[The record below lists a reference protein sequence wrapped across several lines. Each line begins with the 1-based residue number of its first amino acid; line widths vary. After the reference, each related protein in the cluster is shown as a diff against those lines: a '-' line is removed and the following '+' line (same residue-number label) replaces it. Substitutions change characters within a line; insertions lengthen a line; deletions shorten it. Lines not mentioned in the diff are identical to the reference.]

1 MKKIEIIKKNKSFAF
16 VTPGVRIKHC
26 SECAVKH
33 RCALTKLELSIEE
46 CGHNNFLE
54 TPIALLLT
62 KRF

>member
-1 MKKIEIIKKNKSFAF
+1 MKKIKIIKKNKSFAF
-16 VTPGVRIKHC
+16 VTPGARIKHC
-26 SECAVKH
+26 SECTVKH
-33 RCALTKLELSIEE
+33 RCVLTKLEFSIEE